1 MAGLNTTDKVSDL
14 TPEQLD
20 MLQLAKIKKESPGLY
35 DELSN
40 AGIVDGNTINF
51 SKATPLSFEQA
62 LASE

>member
-1 MAGLNTTDKVSDL
+1 MAGISTTEKVSDL

-40 AGIVDGNTINF
+40 AGIVEGNTINF
-51 SKATPLSFEQA
+51 SKATPLSLEEA